1 MSPRTGNTAG
11 KNGKVKAAEPAALRV
26 AATPSRSR
34 TRKRDL
40 ASQDIRQRYIAE
52 AAYFKA
58 EKRGFAQGGE
68 LGDWI
73 DAEAEVDALL
83 GAKGSA

>member
-1 MSPRTGNTAG
+1 MSPRTGSTAG
-11 KNGKVKAAEPAALRV
+11 KNGKGKPAELPALRV
-26 AATPSRSR
+26 AAAPSRSR
-34 TRKRDL
+34 AGKRDRV
-40 ASQDIRQRYIAE
+40 SPDIRQRYIAE